1 MGSED
6 KLVYGL
12 DEFFV
17 ELLDLHL
24 LLRPVVRIGGDVH
37 AVNIL
42 VVFYERLYGIW
53 RELES
58 DLISQ
63 DHIHVNN
70 VGLDMDELVVKEGFH
85 QGI

>member
-37 AVNIL
+37 AVNVL

-58 DLISQ
+58 DFISQ

-70 VGLDMDELVVKEGFH
+70 VGLDMDELVVEEGFH